1 MISDFRFTGDFCTSP
16 HVGMQDDQSAQT
28 PDRKTNKQI
37 YIFWNISTKTNHSEL
52 CGVAK
57 KERPIGVGHSSHDF
71 LIWYETQAN
80 ARR

>member
-1 MISDFRFTGDFCTSP
+1 MWVCKTIK
-16 HVGMQDDQSAQT
+16 VAKLQIKQ
-28 PDRKTNKQI
+28 TNKQI
-37 YIFWNISTKTNHSEL
+37 YIFWNTSIKTNHSEL

-80 ARR
+80 AKR

>member
-1 MISDFRFTGDFCTSP
+1 MDFRGLEDFCTSL
-16 HVGMQDDQSAQT
+16 HVGLQDSQSA
-28 PDRKTNKQI
+28 RSNKHKNI
-37 YIFWNISTKTNHSEL
+37 HFWNISTKTNHSEL